1 MKWSDSLV
9 IWENCSIILNPQR
22 LLEYLI
28 LSTLLVNFSYTLEGF
43 VHLISPSE
51 VVLEP
56 TETFYVLSILECFF
70 VFVSIGNFSHKYD
83 SKIEYSPIYSYW
95 LVFLGFE
102 TKIPLNILCRS
113 QGKYRGNKAAI
124 TRYIAKITRVCY
136 PNDPNFACY
145 LRR

>member
-22 LLEYLI
+22 LQQYLI
-28 LSTLLVNFSYTLEGF
+28 LSMLLVNFSYRLGF

-56 TETFYVLSILECFF
+56 TETFYMVSILKCYFF

-83 SKIEYSPIYSYW
+83 SKIEYSQIYWVVSSE
-95 LVFLGFE
+95 FE
-102 TKIPLNILCRS
+102 TKIPLNILYTS

-124 TRYIAKITRVCY
+124 TRYIAKVTRVCY

-145 LRR
+145 LRW